1 MPVLP
6 VLLVLIS
13 AVILGATLLVRT
25 NDTVHDAA
33 RTAADTVEYPL
44 SHRDE
49 IQGTATRHQVN
60 PYWVCAVIK
69 AESDWRVGATSSA
82 GAIGLMQVLP
92 ATAQE
97 MADWGFVDASRYPVA
112 DLAEPAVNIE
122 YGTAYLRYLVERYH
136 EMEPAIA
143 AYNAGMANVD
153 AWLENGSDIR
163 AVIEFP
169 ETRSYLLAV
178 VWNREKYETLYPDAF
193 TTV

>member
-1 MPVLP
+1 ML
-6 VLLVLIS
+6 

-25 NDTVHDAA
+25 NDTVYDAA
-33 RTAADTVEYPL
+33 KTVEGTVEYPL
-44 SHRDE
+44 SYTDE
-49 IQGTATRHQVN
+49 IQGAADRHQVN
-60 PYWVCAVIK
+60 PYWICAVIK
-69 AESDWRVGATSSA
+69 AESDWHADAASSA
-82 GAIGLMQVLP
+82 GAVGLMQVLP

-97 MADWGFVDASRYPVA
+97 MADWGMVDASGYPVA
-112 DLAEPAVNIE
+112 DLADPAVNIE

-163 AVIEFP
+163 EVIEFP

-178 VWNREKYETLYPDAF
+178 VWNREKYESLYPDAF
-193 TTV
+193 TTG